1 MKSCYNPIK
10 YPIFCFS
17 WIGFYVS
24 LYLILIF
31 ILKSDMV
38 SPKFQLESCQESIF
52 DLREVASLAPHKA
65 K

>member
-1 MKSCYNPIK
+1 
-10 YPIFCFS
+10 
-17 WIGFYVS
+17 
-24 LYLILIF
+24 
-31 ILKSDMV
+31 MV